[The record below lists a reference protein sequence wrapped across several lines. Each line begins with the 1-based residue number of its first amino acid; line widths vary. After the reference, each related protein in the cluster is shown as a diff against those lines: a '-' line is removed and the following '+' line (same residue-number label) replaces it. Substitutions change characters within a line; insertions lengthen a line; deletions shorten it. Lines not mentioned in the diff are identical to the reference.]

1 MLNIILK
8 IFFLIF
14 YIYLIFL
21 AVILHKE
28 NKKKSKINANKEV
41 IELNFGQQIEDN
53 ILIEVDISGSKGIL
67 GPVILTKG
75 IEEVLP
81 YKTSN
86 CCFIPSND
94 ISPIFSKNKTNY
106 FYLPNPRMPESLYD
120 EWVRINETKKIIMGP
135 MYAPTKY
142 FEFPNNNIWSERRYN
157 EVLKSIKGFC
167 VHSERVRDH
176 LANRS
181 NTTNI
186 INKYIISRA
195 CTNLKPQNVKP
206 FCERNIDI
214 IFYEKYLDLNHE
226 KQGKELYQLLSNTTK
241 VIERIQYFH
250 YNQDRLKYLA
260 NNAKFII
267 YFSFYDTGAIGLKE
281 IQNHGVIS
289 FVLQKELAIF
299 NESNFYIPELDTE
312 NQINKAFQIIMETIE
327 RFMNINPDT
336 ELIARKNQEYN
347 NCRKAL
353 DDICFS
359 L

>member
-67 GPVILTKG
+67 GPAILTKG

-86 CCFIPSND
+86 CSFIPSND
-94 ISPIFSKNKTNY
+94 ISPIYSKNKTNY

-120 EWVRINETKKIIMGP
+120 EWVRINETKRIIMGP

-250 YNQDRLKYLA
+250 FNQDRLKYLA

-267 YFSFYDTGAIGLKE
+267 YFMILE
-281 IQNHGVIS
+281 Q
-289 FVLQKELAIF
+289 
-299 NESNFYIPELDTE
+299 
-312 NQINKAFQIIMETIE
+312 
-327 RFMNINPDT
+327 
-336 ELIARKNQEYN
+336 
-347 NCRKAL
+347 
-353 DDICFS
+353 
-359 L
+359 